1 MSQLEN
7 AQVEAALGC
16 FEGSYNELTSASCM
30 VVVTSQRLLAVLAR
44 HVHQHARGNESHHAY
59 NMLTHLTV
67 EYHSMS
73 VMLPEH

>member
-30 VVVTSQRLLAVLAR
+30 VVVTSQRLLAVLAVLAR
-44 HVHQHARGNESHHAY
+44 YVYHYPRGNRKIFRYRKIFRFSI
-59 NMLTHLTV
+59 MCI
-67 EYHSMS
+67 
-73 VMLPEH
+73 